1 MSVFEDLFNSAV
13 LELVVPDTSVQF
25 PDHSLDV
32 ALDDNEWLS
41 RACNQDVDRKQAFFG
56 MYLRTMTNRLC

>member
-1 MSVFEDLFNSAV
+1 MSVFEDLFNLAI

-32 ALDDNEWLS
+32 ALDDDEWL
-41 RACNQDVDRKQAFFG
+41 G
-56 MYLRTMTNRLC
+56 RT

>member
-1 MSVFEDLFNSAV
+1 MSVFEDLFNLAI

-32 ALDDNEWLS
+32 TLDDDEWL
-41 RACNQDVDRKQAFFG
+41 G
-56 MYLRTMTNRLC
+56 RT